1 MMVERMPLVSP
12 EEIADKVAKAYPR
25 FLKRWVSGEVEDFF
39 PYRVKVRLTLDPRNP
54 KETIDAHELLLAHSK
69 DQRGW
74 GYTVHRELKRKRDFG
89 TNLVPTAITV
99 DTLEDLL
106 RLAKKQD
113 EFEKTRTVIEK
124 VRFHFPQLEDW
135 LVAEVTKIAKLA
147 ESVDG
152 LIQVTNY
159 LIAHPV
165 PDCYIRQLPVLVDT
179 KFVENHEHTLKQWL
193 DKLLPAY
200 AINVNENKLVHRF
213 GFRDSQPHH
222 SFRLLD
228 PELQSELNLPFDE
241 LSLPL
246 RYLKTLDVRDT
257 TVFIVENNLNL
268 LTLPTFHRGV
278 AIRGEGNA
286 VMQLKDLSWLSKN
299 QLIYWGDIDVEGFQI
314 LSRLRKFFPHT
325 DSVMMDQETLNSH
338 TTAIVK
344 GNPSQPEAP
353 PNLTNREAEAYEYC
367 LNNQCRLEQ
376 ERILQNYVENQI
388 AAITS
393 APSD

>member
-12 EEIADKVAKAYPR
+12 DEIADKVAKAYPR
-25 FLKRWVSGEVEDFF
+25 FLKRWVKGEVEDFF
-39 PYRVKVRLTLDPRNP
+39 PCRVKVRLTLDPRNP
-54 KETIDAHELLLAHSK
+54 KETIDAHERLLAHSK

-124 VRFHFPQLEDW
+124 VRFHLPQLEQW
-135 LVAEVTKIAKLA
+135 LVSEVTKIAKMA
-147 ESVDG
+147 DSVDG
-152 LIQVTNY
+152 LIQVANY

-165 PDCYIRQLPVLVDT
+165 PDCYIRQLPVPVDT
-179 KFVENHEHTLKQWL
+179 KFVESHEHTLKQWL

-228 PELQSELNLPFDE
+228 PELQSELSLPFDE

-246 RYLKTLDVRDT
+246 RYLKTLDVRCS
-257 TVFIVENNLNL
+257 TVFVVENNLNL
-268 LTLPTFHRGV
+268 LTLPTFYRGV

-286 VMQLKDLSWLSKN
+286 VMRLEELSWLSQN

-314 LSRLRKFFPHT
+314 LSRLRNIFPHVS
-325 DSVMMDQETLNSH
+325 SVMMDQKTLNSH
-338 TTAIVK
+338 AAAIVK